1 MSQSS
6 ELQQVQAQLAERRA
20 ELANLYF
27 QALRETLF
35 TSRTELRPARLK
47 SIASDEAE
55 VVLKFFQAPEQAQ
68 AGQHGVELCRLG
80 LGDEAVLRL
89 GQVTRR
95 FCHTHLDH
103 DLLLAALEMVE
114 AYHSALMQGYAQERE
129 AITLAEQERIRAA
142 LQRTLVQATRQMET
156 AAQIAQAAT
165 SNPNLEDLLSTS
177 AELVQER
184 FEYYYVGVFLV
195 DERGEWAVLR
205 AASGEPGQELLRRG
219 HKLEVGGN
227 SMIGWC
233 IKQTQPRI
241 ALDVGQDAIRFKN
254 PLTPDTRSEMALPL
268 TVQSHVI
275 GAMTIQSRRVAA
287 FADQDIAVLR
297 IVADQLANA
306 IENSRLLAETQA
318 RLKETQATQRRYVQ
332 EAWSGVAESVQ
343 GFLYEQHKDTF
354 APADDRWRQEM
365 EQASLQGHPVVV
377 TPDNQP
383 ETPAVVAAPITLR
396 GEVIGSLGL
405 SNPDPS
411 HRWTED
417 DLALID
423 AVSTQLA
430 LALENA
436 RLFTETRE
444 SERRTQT
451 LYRTSR
457 ALSSALEQEAIIRTI
472 LESVSRTMGCDYATI
487 SLVDEQAGEIETR
500 HGIRQDQYDAFPEW
514 LQQSRYPLG
523 HHNILADVYRS
534 GRTEVIGKWDNR
546 FDQETWT
553 KFGHDRLLRIYV
565 PLKMRERVLGVIEI
579 GYDKQR
585 KSRVDEEEIQTLT
598 ALVDQA
604 AVALENANLLQ
615 QAQRRAWRERLA
627 REIGG
632 KLQAAP
638 DVEAVLQTAV
648 RELGRIMST
657 PRSFVQLGET
667 EQGKQQSETS

>member
-6 ELQQVQAQLAERRA
+6 ELQQIQAQLAERRT
-20 ELANLYF
+20 ELTDLYL

-35 TSRTELRPARLK
+35 TSRTELRPARLRGV
-47 SIASDEAE
+47 ASDETE
-55 VVLKFFQAPEQAQ
+55 VVLKFFQALDQAQ
-68 AGQHGVELCRLG
+68 ASQHGAQLCQAG
-80 LGDEAVLRL
+80 LGDQAVLRL

-95 FCHTHLDH
+95 FCHTHLGP
-103 DLLLAALEMVE
+103 DLLLPALEVTE
-114 AYHSALMQGYAQERE
+114 SYHSAVMQGFAQERE
-129 AITLAEQERIRAA
+129 ALTLVEQERIRAA
-142 LQRTLVQATRQMET
+142 LQKTLVRTTQQMET
-156 AAQIAQAAT
+156 AAQIARAAT
-165 SNPNLEDLLSTS
+165 STLDLEELLSTS
-177 AELVQER
+177 AELVRER
-184 FEYYYVGVFLV
+184 FDYYYVGVFLV
-195 DERGEWAVLR
+195 DEYGEWAVLR
-205 AASGEPGQELLRRG
+205 AASGEPGQELMRRG

-233 IKQTQPRI
+233 VKNNQPRI
-241 ALDVGQDAIRFKN
+241 ALDIGQEAIRFNN
-254 PLTPDTRSEMALPL
+254 PLTPETRSEMALPL
-268 TVQSHVI
+268 TVQSRVI
-275 GAMTIQSRRVAA
+275 GAMTIQSSRVAA
-287 FADQDIAVLR
+287 FSDQDVAVLN

-318 RLKETQATQRRYVQ
+318 RLKETQATQRRYLQ
-332 EAWSGVAESVQ
+332 EAWAGVAESVQ
-343 GFLYEQHKDTF
+343 GFLYEQHKDAF
-354 APADDRWRQEM
+354 APADDRWLPEM
-365 EQASLQGHPVVV
+365 EQASRQGRPVVV
-377 TPDNQP
+377 TPDDQP
-383 ETPAVVAAPITLR
+383 AAPAVVAAPITLR
-396 GEVIGSLGL
+396 GEIIGNLGL
-405 SNPDPS
+405 SDPDPS

-417 DLALID
+417 ELALID
-423 AVSTQLA
+423 AVTTQLA

-444 SERRTQT
+444 SEQRTQA
-451 LYRTSR
+451 LYKTSR

-472 LESVSRTMGCDYATI
+472 LESVRQTLGCEYATL

-500 HGIRQDQYDAFPEW
+500 HGIGQDQYDVFPEW
-514 LQQSRYPLG
+514 IHLARYPLG
-523 HHNILADVYRS
+523 HHNILADIYRS
-534 GRTEVIGKWDNR
+534 GRTEVISEWDDR
-546 FDQETWT
+546 FDHETWT
-553 KFGHDRLLRIYV
+553 KFGLERLLRIYI
-565 PLKMRERVLGVIEI
+565 PLKVRERVLGVIEV

-667 EQGKQQSETS
+667 EQEG

>member
-1 MSQSS
+1 MSQPS
-6 ELQQVQAQLAERRA
+6 ELQQVYAQLAEQRA
-20 ELANLYF
+20 ELADLYA
-27 QALRETLF
+27 QVLRETLF
-35 TSRTELRPARLK
+35 SSRTELRPARLK

-55 VVLKFFQAPEQAQ
+55 VILKFFQSPDQAQ
-68 AGQHGVELCRLG
+68 ASQHGAQLCQVG
-80 LGDEAVLRL
+80 LGDQAVLRI

-95 FCHTHLDH
+95 FCHAHLDP
-103 DLLLAALEMVE
+103 DLLLPALEVTE
-114 AYHSALMQGYAQERE
+114 AYHSAVMQGFAQERE
-129 AITLAEQERIRAA
+129 AVTLAEQERIRAA
-142 LQRTLVQATRQMET
+142 LQRTLVRATQQMET
-156 AAQIAQAAT
+156 AAQIARAAT
-165 SNPNLEDLLSTS
+165 STSDLVELLKTS
-177 AELVQER
+177 AELVRER

-195 DERGEWAVLR
+195 DEYGEWAVLR
-205 AASGEPGQELLRRG
+205 AASGEPGQELLQRG

-233 IKQTQPRI
+233 IKQNQPRI

-254 PLTPDTRSEMALPL
+254 PLTPETRSEMALPL
-268 TVQSHVI
+268 TVRGQVI

-287 FADQDIAVLR
+287 FSDQDVAVLR

-318 RLKETQATQRRYVQ
+318 TQRRYLQ
-332 EAWSGVAESVQ
+332 EAWTGVAESIQ
-343 GFLYEQHKDTF
+343 GFLYEQHKDAF
-354 APADDRWRQEM
+354 APADDRWLLEM
-365 EQASLQGHPVVV
+365 EQASLQGRPIVV
-377 TPDNQP
+377 TPDDQP
-383 ETPAVVAAPITLR
+383 AAPVVVAAPITLR

-405 SNPDPS
+405 ANPDPT

-423 AVSTQLA
+423 AVTTQLA

-444 SERRTQT
+444 SEQRTQA
-451 LYRTSR
+451 LYKTSR
-457 ALSSALEQEAIIRTI
+457 ALSSALEQEAIVRTM
-472 LESVSRTMGCDYATI
+472 LEAISRTMGCEYVTL
-487 SLVDEQAGEIETR
+487 SLVDEQANEIETR
-500 HGIRQDQYDAFPEW
+500 HGMWQDRYDTFPEW
-514 LQQSRYPLG
+514 IHLTRYPLG
-523 HHNILADVYRS
+523 HHDILADIYRS
-534 GRTEVIGKWDNR
+534 GRTEIIGKWDDR

-553 KFGHDRLLRIYV
+553 KFGHDQILRIYV
-565 PLKMRERVLGVIEI
+565 PLKMRERVLGVIEV

-585 KSRVDEEEIQTLT
+585 KSRVDEAEIQTLT

-604 AVALENANLLQ
+604 AVALENASLLQ
-615 QAQRRAWRERLA
+615 QAQRRAWRERVA

-638 DVEAVLQTAV
+638 DIEAVLQTAV

-667 EQGKQQSETS
+667 EQGQHQSEAS